1 MDKKTID
8 KLFAA
13 IMKKQ
18 VLFKAISLSTADG
31 FTVSSTVADSNDSD
45 QDRLSAVSS
54 SLASLSHA
62 AAKQLMN
69 AKMSNTII
77 ETDTGADMLIVKTRY
92 EKKDA
97 VLCVI
102 TENNENLGKARY
114 YAMKLAL
121 EIAG

>member
-1 MDKKTID
+1 MDKNTIN
-8 KLFAA
+8 KLFMA

-18 VLFKAISLSTADG
+18 AIFKVISLSTADG
-31 FTVSSTVADSNDSD
+31 FTVCTAVKDSDSMD

-77 ETDTGADMLIVKTRY
+77 ETDKGEDMLIVKTRY
-92 EKKDA
+92 EDKDA

-102 TENNENLGKARY
+102 SEGGENLGKTRY
-114 YAMKLAL
+114 YAVKLAL
-121 EIAG
+121 QIAG

>member
-1 MDKKTID
+1 MDKNTID
-8 KLFAA
+8 KLFTAL
-13 IMKKQ
+13 MKKQ
-18 VLFKAISLSTADG
+18 PIFRAISLSTADG
-31 FTVSSTVADSNDSD
+31 FSVSSTLAEDDGMD

-77 ETDTGADMLIVKTRY
+77 ETDTGEDMLIVKTRY
-92 EKKDA
+92 EGKDA

-102 TENNENLGKARY
+102 SEGGENLGKTRY

-121 EIAG
+121 QIAG